1 MFYFGQGGYDMNN
14 MMIGKG
20 IVSISRTSYTKGN
33 RHITKLTFKRA
44 DGSDAGS
51 ISITKSVAQKK
62 KRLQYN
68 FKQISNMLLM
78 TKTSNSA
85 GRVVTKARANVAM
98 LQRKLKIGEYDD
110 QELQSAIVH
119 AKKLERIAKKRM
131 RHLKEE
137 EKAQREGECTDELER
152 KPDEV
157 REEED
162 AKQADADTKQ
172 SESER
177 EQELTQEELKQL
189 MRQMNRLMEET
200 IQQLDEIT
208 ELDELADELVGAVP
222 RHMDKEDLERLK
234 KKHRLDEMREI
245 VEADMKYLKAL
256 FGRLEREKQAAAS
269 GSSSGNYGNS
279 GSTYDSGGVSLQL
292 SDMPVPVQ
300 TAEAPVLTE
309 GGTIDVS
316 V

>member
-1 MFYFGQGGYDMNN
+1 MNN

-208 ELDELADELVGAVP
+208 ELDELADELVGAVH
-222 RHMDKEDLERLK
+222 RHMDKEDL
-234 KKHRLDEMREI
+234 
-245 VEADMKYLKAL
+245 
-256 FGRLEREKQAAAS
+256 
-269 GSSSGNYGNS
+269 
-279 GSTYDSGGVSLQL
+279 
-292 SDMPVPVQ
+292 
-300 TAEAPVLTE
+300 
-309 GGTIDVS
+309 
-316 V
+316 